1 MIREGGRGASC
12 RGRLQNEGFL
22 EAGASRRVGGLPYGS
37 GRLHGQ
43 ESVIGRLTRPATAL
57 EYILDTTFQLCLLL
71 FTRCSRTSTPRP
83 SHSQLER
90 LAEGLSHVPSVRVV
104 ALNGDTPEGRAFTRE
119 VLGVAYYPSVVTFPQ
134 HSRTFYKYKGRG
146 RDAESLLRFLNMTC
160 CGREDALW
168 TLNGVPQAAA
178 GAQVGG
184 GGLDGTGVG
193 VGGGGWEWAPQA
205 APVCSR

>member
-1 MIREGGRGASC
+1 MASAYPWDD
-12 RGRLQNEGFL
+12 E
-22 EAGASRRVGGLPYGS
+22 
-37 GRLHGQ
+37 
-43 ESVIGRLTRPATAL
+43 
-57 EYILDTTFQLCLLL
+57 TFQSHVLLR
-71 FTRCSRTSTPRP
+71 TRCAPHVHYPT
-83 SHSQLER
+83 QLER

-160 CGREDALW
+160 CGREDAMW

-184 GGLDGTGVG
+184 GV
-193 VGGGGWEWAPQA
+193 
-205 APVCSR
+205 